1 DISLQI
7 AVVRLT
13 TLGAGDRIR
22 ADKDFSIQQGVS
34 RFSSGAMDGKKE
46 SPSRF
51 RSLRDSVTQIT
62 KRLAEGNTDVG
73 SRNDEHIRE
82 VEKLRVQIQSM
93 EEEIRRLY
101 QSRYQLE
108 QATKQNEKLV
118 TTLQEAK
125 AHIES
130 LRAEVEKLTA
140 PPSAYAIFSSLN
152 TDGT

>member
-1 DISLQI
+1 
-7 AVVRLT
+7 
-13 TLGAGDRIR
+13 
-22 ADKDFSIQQGVS
+22 
-34 RFSSGAMDGKKE
+34 MDGKKE

-62 KRLAEGNTDVG
+62 KRLAEGNRDVP

-108 QATKQNEKLV
+108 KATKQNEKLV

-125 AHIES
+125 EHIEAMS
-130 LRAEVEKLTA
+130 DEVVKLDEA
-140 PPSAYAIFSSLN
+140 S
-152 TDGT
+152 